1 MKLNVLDRSTYL
13 KGLLVLAKKDNIVA
27 EEEKKI
33 IRAIAQKLDFE
44 SRFVENALSE
54 LPENEFLGEEPVKF
68 SNRFIAV
75 QFLKDAIKL
84 AVSDKILHR
93 KEISYLRA
101 VANINGVSDEE
112 YKQLLCDY
120 GKIDATD
127 EYVAGL
133 ELPYSTQTSVN
144 PA

>member
-13 KGLLVLAKKDNIVA
+13 KGLLVLAKRDNIVA

-33 IRAIAQKLDFE
+33 IREIAKKLDFE
-44 SRFVENALSE
+44 ARFVENALTE
-54 LPENEFLGEEPVKF
+54 LPENEYLGEEPVKF
-68 SNRFIAV
+68 SNRIIAV

-101 VANINGVSDEE
+101 VANINGISDKE
-112 YKQLLCDY
+112 YKKLLCDY

-127 EYVAGL
+127 EFVAGL
-133 ELPYSTQTSVN
+133 ELPYAKQSSITPV
-144 PA
+144 